1 MSTRTTSHYNL
12 TFFDTFVIAEAH
24 EGVVISNKEVN
35 ENLKLVFDHFNG
47 KEFTLISHRKNN
59 YSLDLNV
66 YSLKMIKKLRAIAVV
81 SSDCGMKE
89 KAAIEQM
96 SFDQSF
102 AFFYTLEE
110 AKRWAG
116 SVIASQ
122 V

>member
-1 MSTRTTSHYNL
+1 MNPITTSHYTL

-24 EGVVISNKEVN
+24 AGVVVSNKEVN
-35 ENLKLVFDHFNG
+35 ENLKIVFDHFKG
-47 KEFTLISHRKNN
+47 KEFTIISYRRNN

-66 YSLKMIKKLRAIAVV
+66 YSLRMIKRLRAIAVV
-81 SSDCGMKE
+81 SADFGMKE

-110 AKRWAG
+110 AKHWAE
-116 SVIASQ
+116 SVIPSR